1 MFKYVQTHDSNRIK
15 LLSHCKLNKIKQIHS
30 HSWAC
35 ACPSLQQLVSKLMVR
50 WTFEWIGITL
60 RDIMHGVRALG
71 GAIWCHIEGNGL
83 DTKKNSIG
91 VHMLS

>member
-1 MFKYVQTHDSNRIK
+1 
-15 LLSHCKLNKIKQIHS
+15 
-30 HSWAC
+30 
-35 ACPSLQQLVSKLMVR
+35 
-50 WTFEWIGITL
+50 
-60 RDIMHGVRALG
+60 MHGVRALG